1 MKRLN
6 KTQAEP
12 VNTAAMPLPKV
23 FAWLNRFAPAL
34 EKRGV
39 QFDQLRLILATKNL
53 LAAREPSDIVHNLF
67 LRSTANKFSEHPNH
81 LFEFN
86 S

>member
-6 KTQAEP
+6 KAQAEP

-34 EKRGV
+34 EKRGI

-53 LAAREPSDIVHNLF
+53 LAPPASQV
-67 LRSTANKFSEHPNH
+67 AWAVFSVSVSAVKMPA
-81 LFEFN
+81 
-86 S
+86 

>member
-6 KTQAEP
+6 KAQAEP

-34 EKRGV
+34 EKRGI
-39 QFDQLRLILATKNL
+39 QFDQLRLI
-53 LAAREPSDIVHNLF
+53 
-67 LRSTANKFSEHPNH
+67 
-81 LFEFN
+81 
-86 S
+86 

>member
-6 KTQAEP
+6 KAQAEP

-34 EKRGV
+34 EKRGI
-39 QFDQLRLILATKNL
+39 QFDQLRLILATKIYWPP
-53 LAAREPSDIVHNLF
+53 ASQVAWAV
-67 LRSTANKFSEHPNH
+67 FSVSVSAVKMPA
-81 LFEFN
+81 
-86 S
+86 